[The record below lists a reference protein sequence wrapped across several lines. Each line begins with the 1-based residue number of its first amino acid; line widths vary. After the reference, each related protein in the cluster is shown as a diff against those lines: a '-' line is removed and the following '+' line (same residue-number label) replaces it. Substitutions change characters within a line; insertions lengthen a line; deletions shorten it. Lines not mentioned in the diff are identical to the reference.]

1 MNKIVEINNRLK
13 YTEFI
18 NIPDEQ
24 WKTLD
29 VPFYKNTITE
39 QLANDYDFLNT
50 FKDKIDWN
58 FLFNYHM
65 VKQSIIEKF
74 ISYYSNEAW
83 DSLLR
88 YQKYDISFINKY
100 YRYIKK
106 PMPLRLYYHK
116 NKDEIYEQLSSQAMN
131 YLLIEQGYKF
141 VLDF

>member
-1 MNKIVEINNRLK
+1 MNKISEINNKLK
-13 YTEFI
+13 YVNFV
-18 NIPDEQ
+18 NISDEQ

-65 VKQSIIEKF
+65 IKQSIIEKF
-74 ISYYSNEAW
+74 IPYYSKEAW

-88 YQKYDISFINKY
+88 FQKYNISFINKY

-106 PMPLRLYYHK
+106 LMPIRLYYYK
-116 NKDEIYEQLSSQAMN
+116 NNDEIYDELSQQAMF
-131 YLLIEQGYKF
+131 YLCVEQGYK
-141 VLDF
+141 LPLI